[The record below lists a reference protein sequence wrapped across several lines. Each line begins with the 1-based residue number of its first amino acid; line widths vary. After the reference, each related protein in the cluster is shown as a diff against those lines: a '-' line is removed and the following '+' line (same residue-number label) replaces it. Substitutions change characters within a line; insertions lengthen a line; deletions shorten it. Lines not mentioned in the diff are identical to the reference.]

1 MLVRFPWLIVLLDL
15 SIFLIFCPLVLL
27 IVEVGG
33 ANVSNYNCWICLVL
47 LEFLSVLILC
57 ICFWNL
63 LLGTFVFR
71 LLYPIDESCQENPMD
86 RGAWQA
92 IVHGV
97 AKSWTRLSN
106 WTHRLHLGFF
116 FLCHELKI
124 LSAMRACYV
133 ASVVSD
139 SATHGW

>member
-1 MLVRFPWLIVLLDL
+1 MWL
-15 SIFLIFCPLVLL
+15 
-27 IVEVGG
+27 
-33 ANVSNYNCWICLVL
+33 WICLVL

-97 AKSWTRLSN
+97 AKSWTRLS
-106 WTHRLHLGFF
+106 H
-116 FLCHELKI
+116 
-124 LSAMRACYV
+124 
-133 ASVVSD
+133 
-139 SATHGW
+139 